1 MAGEEFMTRDRI
13 PFLTV
18 AETGGRAV
26 ETGKSFGLGPSVLA
40 ESLSS
45 SACTMALT
53 AVGRICAEQH
63 RATVASNRTL
73 DFTVLNTSTSEFISW
88 PRKTVF

>member
-1 MAGEEFMTRDRI
+1 MAAEGSMTRDKV
-13 PFLTV
+13 PFSTI

-26 ETGKSFGLGPSVLA
+26 ETGKSFSLGPTVLA

-45 SACTMALT
+45 SACTVALT

-73 DFTVLNTSTSEFISW
+73 DFMVLNTSTSEFIS
-88 PRKTVF
+88 